1 MSRASDLRD
10 AVITELDTR
19 LTGQT
24 VEAFIVP
31 HYTREELPGGPK
43 IAVRVAEREIEVD
56 QGPDNRQVIIEVGV
70 VGVTPALSGAVTS
83 AHRSQEVAACDVF
96 DNLMEQI
103 IALWSPSG
111 PLSVRTAGL
120 AGHRFV
126 GIENSIYFDPQKLYS
141 DGLWLSLIRLTYQDS
156 IDD

>member
-10 AVITELDTR
+10 QVITELDTR

-31 HYTREELPGGPK
+31 HYTREELTAGPK
-43 IAVRVAEREIEVD
+43 IAVRVAERELEVD
-56 QGPDNRQVIIEVGV
+56 QGPDSRNIVIEIGV
-70 VGVTPALSGAVTS
+70 VGVTPALSGSVSS

-96 DNLMEQI
+96 DDLMEDI
-103 IALWSPSG
+103 LELWAPNGVVAKNGRSD
-111 PLSVRTAGL
+111 
-120 AGHRFV
+120 HRFI
-126 GIENSIYFDPQKLYS
+126 GIEQPIMFDPQKLYS
-141 DGLWLSLIRLTYQDS
+141 DGIWLSLIRLTYQDT

>member
-31 HYTREELPGGPK
+31 HYTREELTSGPK
-43 IAVRVAEREIEVD
+43 IAVRIAERELEID
-56 QGPDNRQVIIEVGV
+56 MGPDTRNIIIEIGV
-70 VGVTPALSGAVTS
+70 VGVTPALTGSVSS

-96 DNLMEQI
+96 DDLMEEI
-103 IALWSPSG
+103 IALWSPNG
-111 PLSVRTAGL
+111 VLSKRTDGL
-120 AGHRFV
+120 AGHRFI
-126 GIENSIYFDPQKLYS
+126 GIEQPIMFDPQKLYS
-141 DGLWLSLIRLTYQDS
+141 DGIWLSLIRLTYQDTT
-156 IDD
+156 DD

>member
-31 HYTREELPGGPK
+31 HYTREELISGPK
-43 IAVRVAEREIEVD
+43 IAVRIAERELEID
-56 QGPDNRQVIIEVGV
+56 MGPDTRNIIIEIGV
-70 VGVTPALSGAVTS
+70 VGVTPALTGSVSS

-96 DNLMEQI
+96 DDLIEEI
-103 IALWSPSG
+103 IALWSPNG
-111 PLSVRTAGL
+111 VLSKRTAGL
-120 AGHRFV
+120 AGHRFI
-126 GIENSIYFDPQKLYS
+126 GIEQPIMFDPQKLYS
-141 DGLWLSLIRLTYQDS
+141 DGIWLSLIRLTYQDTT
-156 IDD
+156 DD

>member
-31 HYTREELPGGPK
+31 HYTREELTSGPK
-43 IAVRVAEREIEVD
+43 IAVRIAERELEID
-56 QGPDNRQVIIEVGV
+56 MGPDTRNIIIEIGV
-70 VGVTPALSGAVTS
+70 VGVTPALTGSVSS

-96 DNLMEQI
+96 DDLMEEI
-103 IALWSPSG
+103 IALWSPNG
-111 PLSVRTAGL
+111 VLSKRTAGL
-120 AGHRFV
+120 SGHRFI
-126 GIENSIYFDPQKLYS
+126 GIEQPIMFDPQKLYS
-141 DGLWLSLIRLTYQDS
+141 DGIWLSLIRLTYQDTT
-156 IDD
+156 DD

>member
-31 HYTREELPGGPK
+31 HYTREELTSGPK
-43 IAVRVAEREIEVD
+43 IAVRIAERELEID
-56 QGPDNRQVIIEVGV
+56 MGPDTRNMIIEIGV
-70 VGVTPALSGAVTS
+70 VGVTPALTGSVSS

-96 DNLMEQI
+96 DDLMEEI
-103 IALWSPSG
+103 IALWSPNG
-111 PLSVRTAGL
+111 VLSKRTAGL
-120 AGHRFV
+120 A
-126 GIENSIYFDPQKLYS
+126 
-141 DGLWLSLIRLTYQDS
+141 
-156 IDD
+156 

>member
-31 HYTREELPGGPK
+31 HYTREELTSGPK
-43 IAVRVAEREIEVD
+43 IAVRIAERELEID
-56 QGPDNRQVIIEVGV
+56 MGPDTRNVIIEIGV
-70 VGVTPALSGAVTS
+70 VGVTPALTGSVSS

-96 DNLMEQI
+96 DDLMEEI
-103 IALWSPSG
+103 IALWSPNG
-111 PLSVRTAGL
+111 VLSKRTAGL
-120 AGHRFV
+120 AGHRFT
-126 GIENSIYFDPQKLYS
+126 GIEQPIMFDPQKLYS
-141 DGLWLSLIRLTYQDS
+141 DGIWLSLIRLTYQDTV
-156 IDD
+156 DD